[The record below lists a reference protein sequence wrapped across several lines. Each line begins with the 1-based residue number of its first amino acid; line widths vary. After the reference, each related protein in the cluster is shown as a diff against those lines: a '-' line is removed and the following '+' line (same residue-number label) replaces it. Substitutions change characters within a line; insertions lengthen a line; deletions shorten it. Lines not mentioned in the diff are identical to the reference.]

1 MDSTLT
7 KYVGWLSVIKILIFN
22 WSKNMPDNTAIKL
35 DPKLIMA
42 SSLIYMSSVDGTIA
56 QQEWGQLKTV
66 VGGDD
71 KLLENA
77 LDYVRET
84 SVDEFLD
91 VASSTLNKEQ
101 KICIL
106 FNIYDSLHSDEVAEP
121 EELELFERF
130 LSKFSINR
138 EEINQSLEAIFV
150 KNNLSVLS

>member
-1 MDSTLT
+1 
-7 KYVGWLSVIKILIFN
+7 
-22 WSKNMPDNTAIKL
+22 MPDDTAIKL

-91 VASSTLNKEQ
+91 IASSTLNKEQ

>member
-1 MDSTLT
+1 MSE
-7 KYVGWLSVIKILIFN
+7 
-22 WSKNMPDNTAIKL
+22 NTAMKL
-35 DPKLIMA
+35 DPKLMMA

-71 KLLENA
+71 DLLENA

-91 VASSTLNKEQ
+91 IASSTLNKEQ

-121 EELELFERF
+121 EEVELFDRF
-130 LSKFSINR
+130 LKKFSINR
-138 EEINQSLEAIFV
+138 EEINQALEAIFV
-150 KNNLSVLS
+150 KNNLSVLKQP

>member
-1 MDSTLT
+1 MS
-7 KYVGWLSVIKILIFN
+7 
-22 WSKNMPDNTAIKL
+22 DNTAIKL

-71 KLLENA
+71 ELLENA

-91 VASSTLNKEQ
+91 IASSTLNKEQ
-101 KICIL
+101 K
-106 FNIYDSLHSDEVAEP
+106 
-121 EELELFERF
+121 
-130 LSKFSINR
+130 
-138 EEINQSLEAIFV
+138 
-150 KNNLSVLS
+150 NLYHF

>member
-1 MDSTLT
+1 ML
-7 KYVGWLSVIKILIFN
+7 
-22 WSKNMPDNTAIKL
+22 SKNLNIFGANRMSENTAIKL

-42 SSLIYMSSVDGTIA
+42 ASLIYMSSVDGTIA

-71 KLLENA
+71 KLLEKA

-91 VASSTLNKEQ
+91 IASSTLSKEQ

-106 FNIYDSLHSDEVAEP
+106 FNVYDSLHSDEVAEP
-121 EELELFERF
+121 EELELFEKF
-130 LSKFSINR
+130 LSKFSIER
-138 EEINQSLEAIFV
+138 EEINQSLEAIFI
-150 KNNLSVLS
+150 KNNLAVLKQT

>member
-1 MDSTLT
+1 ML
-7 KYVGWLSVIKILIFN
+7 
-22 WSKNMPDNTAIKL
+22 SKNLNIFGANRMSENTAIKL

-42 SSLIYMSSVDGTIA
+42 ASLIYMSSVDGTIA

-71 KLLENA
+71 KLLEKA

-91 VASSTLNKEQ
+91 IASSTLSKEQ

-106 FNIYDSLHSDEVAEP
+106 LNVYDSLHSDEVAEP
-121 EELELFERF
+121 EELELFEKF
-130 LSKFSINR
+130 LSKFSIER
-138 EEINQSLEAIFV
+138 EEINQSLEAIFI
-150 KNNLSVLS
+150 KNNLAVLKQT

>member
-1 MDSTLT
+1 
-7 KYVGWLSVIKILIFN
+7 
-22 WSKNMPDNTAIKL
+22 MPDNTAIKL

-84 SVDEFLD
+84 SVNEFLD

>member
-1 MDSTLT
+1 MSE
-7 KYVGWLSVIKILIFN
+7 
-22 WSKNMPDNTAIKL
+22 NTAIKL

-42 SSLIYMSSVDGTIA
+42 ASLIYMSSVDGTIA

-71 KLLENA
+71 KLLEKA

-91 VASSTLNKEQ
+91 IASSTLSKEQ

-106 FNIYDSLHSDEVAEP
+106 FNVYDSLHSDEVAEP
-121 EELELFERF
+121 EELELFEKF
-130 LSKFSINR
+130 LSKFSIER
-138 EEINQSLEAIFV
+138 EEINQSLEAIFI
-150 KNNLSVLS
+150 KNNLAVLKQT

>member
-1 MDSTLT
+1 MS
-7 KYVGWLSVIKILIFN
+7 
-22 WSKNMPDNTAIKL
+22 DNTAINL

-71 KLLENA
+71 ELLENA

-91 VASSTLNKEQ
+91 IASSTLNKEQ
-101 KICIL
+101 KICII

-150 KNNLSVLS
+150 KNNLSVLG

>member
-1 MDSTLT
+1 MS
-7 KYVGWLSVIKILIFN
+7 
-22 WSKNMPDNTAIKL
+22 DNTAIKL

-71 KLLENA
+71 ELLENA

-91 VASSTLNKEQ
+91 IASSTLNKEQ

-121 EELELFERF
+121 EELELFESF
-130 LSKFSINR
+130 LNKFSINR

>member
-1 MDSTLT
+1 MS
-7 KYVGWLSVIKILIFN
+7 
-22 WSKNMPDNTAIKL
+22 DNTAIKL

-91 VASSTLNKEQ
+91 IASSTLNKEQ

-130 LSKFSINR
+130 LDKFSINR

-150 KNNLSVLS
+150 KNNLSVLG

>member
-1 MDSTLT
+1 
-7 KYVGWLSVIKILIFN
+7 
-22 WSKNMPDNTAIKL
+22 MPDNTAIKL

-121 EELELFERF
+121 EELEVFERF

-138 EEINQSLEAIFV
+138 EEIIQSLEAIFV

>member
-1 MDSTLT
+1 MS
-7 KYVGWLSVIKILIFN
+7 
-22 WSKNMPDNTAIKL
+22 DNTAINL

-66 VGGDD
+66 VGSDD
-71 KLLENA
+71 DLLENA

-91 VASSTLNKEQ
+91 IASSSLNKEQ
-101 KICIL
+101 KICII

-150 KNNLSVLS
+150 KNNLSVLG

>member
-1 MDSTLT
+1 
-7 KYVGWLSVIKILIFN
+7 
-22 WSKNMPDNTAIKL
+22 MPDDTAIKL

-84 SVDEFLD
+84 SVSEFLD

>member
-1 MDSTLT
+1 ML
-7 KYVGWLSVIKILIFN
+7 
-22 WSKNMPDNTAIKL
+22 SKNLNIFGANRMSENTAIKL

-42 SSLIYMSSVDGTIA
+42 ASLIYMSSVDGTIA

-71 KLLENA
+71 KLLEKA

-91 VASSTLNKEQ
+91 IASSTLNKEQ

-106 FNIYDSLHSDEVAEP
+106 FNVYDSLHSDEVAEP
-121 EELELFERF
+121 EELELFEKF
-130 LSKFSINR
+130 LSKLSIER
-138 EEINQSLEAIFV
+138 EEINQSLEAIFI
-150 KNNLSVLS
+150 KNNLAVLKQT

>member
-1 MDSTLT
+1 
-7 KYVGWLSVIKILIFN
+7 
-22 WSKNMPDNTAIKL
+22 MPDNTAIKL

>member
-1 MDSTLT
+1 
-7 KYVGWLSVIKILIFN
+7 
-22 WSKNMPDNTAIKL
+22 MPDNTAIKL

-91 VASSTLNKEQ
+91 IASSTLNKEQ

-150 KNNLSVLS
+150 SLHKS

>member
-1 MDSTLT
+1 MS
-7 KYVGWLSVIKILIFN
+7 
-22 WSKNMPDNTAIKL
+22 DNTAINL

-71 KLLENA
+71 ELLENA

-91 VASSTLNKEQ
+91 IASSSLNKEQ
-101 KICIL
+101 KICII

-150 KNNLSVLS
+150 KNNLSVLG

>member
-1 MDSTLT
+1 
-7 KYVGWLSVIKILIFN
+7 
-22 WSKNMPDNTAIKL
+22 MPDNTAIKL

-84 SVDEFLD
+84 SVSEFLD

>member
-1 MDSTLT
+1 
-7 KYVGWLSVIKILIFN
+7 
-22 WSKNMPDNTAIKL
+22 MPDDTAIKL

-91 VASSTLNKEQ
+91 IASSTLNKEQ

-106 FNIYDSLHSDEVAEP
+106 FNRILSLSLIFSSTVNLLFFPNFSAFFFFHST
-121 EELELFERF
+121 L
-130 LSKFSINR
+130 I
-138 EEINQSLEAIFV
+138 
-150 KNNLSVLS
+150 

>member
-1 MDSTLT
+1 
-7 KYVGWLSVIKILIFN
+7 
-22 WSKNMPDNTAIKL
+22 MPDNTAIKL

-91 VASSTLNKEQ
+91 IASSTLNKEQ

>member
-1 MDSTLT
+1 ML
-7 KYVGWLSVIKILIFN
+7 
-22 WSKNMPDNTAIKL
+22 SKNLNIFGANRMSENTAIKL

-42 SSLIYMSSVDGTIA
+42 ASLIYMSSVDGTIA

-71 KLLENA
+71 KLLEKA

-91 VASSTLNKEQ
+91 IASSTLSKEQ

-106 FNIYDSLHSDEVAEP
+106 FNVYDSLHSDEVAEP
-121 EELELFERF
+121 EELELFEKF
-130 LSKFSINR
+130 LSKFSIER
-138 EEINQSLEAIFV
+138 EEINQSLEAIFI
-150 KNNLSVLS
+150 KNNLAVLK

>member
-1 MDSTLT
+1 
-7 KYVGWLSVIKILIFN
+7 
-22 WSKNMPDNTAIKL
+22 MPDDTAIKL

>member
-1 MDSTLT
+1 MSQ
-7 KYVGWLSVIKILIFN
+7 
-22 WSKNMPDNTAIKL
+22 NTAIKL
-35 DPKLIMA
+35 DPKLMMA

-71 KLLENA
+71 ELLENA

-91 VASSTLNKEQ
+91 LASATLNKEQ

-106 FNIYDSLHSDEVAEP
+106 FNVYDSLHSDEVAEP

-130 LSKFSINR
+130 LNKFSVNR

-150 KNNLSVLS
+150 KNNLSVLKQT